1 MLSYVIQRIS
11 WAFVI
16 MMATLIML
24 FSLVYVIPGDPAS
37 VALGPRATP
46 EMRQELRARMGLDK
60 PVPVQIARFVGNA
73 LQGDLGEDLW
83 SHRPVSTMVV
93 EALPYTL
100 ELSGFGIGWA
110 ILLGIPLG
118 CWSALR
124 RGGWVDRIVGI
135 GSAVVI
141 SLPSFVIAIY
151 GLLLF
156 AVRLHWL
163 PALGAGPEGDV
174 GQNLLHLIMPSFAIG
189 LGWVGYLARL
199 VRASMIEVLGENHVR
214 MLRAFGVGERRI
226 ALRFALPIA
235 IVPTLTV
242 LGVGVG
248 SLLSGAVLVEIIFN
262 RPGLGKLT
270 YDAVISRNFPVVMGT
285 VLVTTA
291 LYVLCTVIADLLVAW
306 LDPRVRAS
314 L

>member
-174 GQNLLHLIMPSFAIG
+174 GQNLLHLVMPSFAIG

-226 ALRFALPIA
+226 ALRFAMPIA

>member
-163 PALGAGPEGDV
+163 PALGAGPEGDI
-174 GQNLLHLIMPSFAIG
+174 GQNLLHLVMPSFAIG

>member
-1 MLSYVIQRIS
+1 
-11 WAFVI
+11 
-16 MMATLIML
+16 
-24 FSLVYVIPGDPAS
+24 
-37 VALGPRATP
+37 
-46 EMRQELRARMGLDK
+46 
-60 PVPVQIARFVGNA
+60 VQIARFVGNA

-174 GQNLLHLIMPSFAIG
+174 GQNLLHLVMPSFAIG

-226 ALRFALPIA
+226 ALRFAMPIA

>member
-1 MLSYVIQRIS
+1 MLVT
-11 WAFVI
+11 
-16 MMATLIML
+16 MIML

-73 LQGDLGEDLW
+73 LTGDLGVDIW
-83 SHRPVSTMVV
+83 SHRPVSVMVL

-100 ELSGFGIGWA
+100 QLTGAGVGWA

-124 RGGWVDRIVGI
+124 RGGWVDRVIGI
-135 GSAVVI
+135 GSAAVI
-141 SLPSFVIAIY
+141 ALPSFVIAIY

-156 AVRLHWL
+156 SVRLHWL
-163 PALGAGPEGDV
+163 PALGAGAEDDPWGRM
-174 GQNLLHLIMPSFAIG
+174 QHLILPAFAIG

-199 VRASMIEVLGENHVR
+199 VRASMIEVLSENHVR
-214 MLRAFGVGERRI
+214 MLRAFGVREARI
-226 ALRFALPIA
+226 ALRYALPIA
-235 IVPTLTV
+235 IVPTITV
-242 LGVGVG
+242 LGVGIG

-262 RPGLGKLT
+262 RPGIGKLT

-285 VLVTTA
+285 VLVTTF
-291 LYVLCTVIADLLVAW
+291 LYVLCTVAADLLVAR
-306 LDPRVRAS
+306 LDPRVRGS

>member
-11 WAFVI
+11 WALVI
-16 MMATLIML
+16 MLTTLIML

-46 EMRQELRARMGLDK
+46 EMRHELRARMGLDK
-60 PVPVQIARFVGNA
+60 PVPVQIARFVVNA
-73 LQGDLGEDLW
+73 FEGDLGEDLW

-100 ELSGFGIGWA
+100 ELTGFGIGWA

-124 RGGWVDRIVGI
+124 RGGWVDRVVGI
-135 GSAVVI
+135 ASAVVI

-163 PALGAGPEGDV
+163 PALGAGPEGDI
-174 GQNLLHLIMPSFAIG
+174 GQNLLHMVLPSFAIG

-214 MLRAFGVGERRI
+214 MLRAFGVGESRI

-291 LYVLCTVIADLLVAW
+291 LYVLCTVVADLLVAW